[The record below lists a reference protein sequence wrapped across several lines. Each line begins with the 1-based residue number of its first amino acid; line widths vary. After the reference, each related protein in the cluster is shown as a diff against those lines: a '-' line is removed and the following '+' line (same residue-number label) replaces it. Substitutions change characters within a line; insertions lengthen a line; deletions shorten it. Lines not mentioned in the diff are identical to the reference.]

1 MSSQLENFLGTGEL
15 LIMLSP
21 PCKIKY
27 SVYTGPNTDG
37 DISWML
43 KQDKYKN
50 SLFLFCVNEE
60 HKFRQLTKVTLNS
73 KDSIHYHGIVT
84 GNLKSFEGYTVLD
97 EKTKKKIDSNI
108 ISLKTLISINENYDK
123 IILPWDSHNRTLRA
137 TVYNPVKEVKDYIV
151 NEIRKVVCHC

>member
-1 MSSQLENFLGTGEL
+1 MSNQLEKFLGTGEL
-15 LIMLSP
+15 LIMLLP
-21 PCKIKY
+21 PCKINY

-60 HKFRQLTKVTLNS
+60 HSFRHPNS
-73 KDSIHYHGIVT
+73 WNLAKYYGIAT
-84 GNLKSFEGYTVLD
+84 GNLKSFEGYTGLD
-97 EKTKKKIDSNI
+97 ENTKKKIDADI
-108 ISLKTLISINENYDK
+108 KGLRGLINFRAAFDNGYDE
-123 IILPWDSHNRTLRA
+123 IILPWDSYNRTLRA

-151 NEIRKVVCHC
+151 NQIRKVTCAS